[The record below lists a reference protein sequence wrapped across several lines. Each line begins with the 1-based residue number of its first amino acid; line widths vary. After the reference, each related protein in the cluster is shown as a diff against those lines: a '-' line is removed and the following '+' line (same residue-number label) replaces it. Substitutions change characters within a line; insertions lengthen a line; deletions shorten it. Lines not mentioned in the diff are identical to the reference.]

1 MSVVDVARPTTAPSP
16 LEHAAV
22 AVERI
27 HAARAWG
34 PLAFLSLA
42 AYALYRLLTS
52 DGGRL
57 PLWGELLAITVAV
70 LAFGI
75 RQGRTVGGAMAM
87 AREHH
92 AAGGHSDTHGSWR
105 TCVHE
110 AGHWGAAVVLGLH
123 PTQAVVGREPGSG
136 GWCGFR
142 RWVRDPI
149 DNAAALYAG
158 GMACGSQTGC
168 SYDNNVAG
176 AFLRSASGDF
186 GTNQRRAKSRASWA
200 LGASSGLRS
209 RIATILHHRGYYE

>member
-1 MSVVDVARPTTAPSP
+1 MSVVDVARPTTAPNP
-16 LEHAAV
+16 LEAAAT

-34 PLAFLSLA
+34 PLAFVSLA
-42 AYALYRLLTS
+42 LYALYRLL
-52 DGGRL
+52 DGDVGVL
-57 PLWGELLAITVAV
+57 PLWGELLVIAVAV

-92 AAGGHSDTHGSWR
+92 AAGGHSDTWGSWR

-110 AGHWGAAVVLGLH
+110 AGHWGAAVAMGQN
-123 PTQAVVGREPGSG
+123 PKGAMVGKSPGGG
-136 GWCGFR
+136 GWCGLH
-142 RWVRDPI
+142 RWWSDPI
-149 DNAAALYAG
+149 SNAAFLYAG

-176 AFLRSASGDF
+176 AWLRTLSGDF

-200 LGASSGLRS
+200 LSVSSGLRS
-209 RIATILHHRGYYE
+209 RVATILHQQGHHS